1 MTNKGDEAASPL
13 AYLKLGFKGIGVGV
27 FGTSGR
33 DTGNIEYRIDQ
44 GDWQTQEHFT
54 QWSPG
59 LHLPWAKML
68 ASELTDGTHELEL
81 RVSQT
86 ADARS
91 KGHAIRIIHFLIN
104 EPR

>member
-1 MTNKGDEAASPL
+1 MKL
-13 AYLKLGFKGIGVGV
+13 AFKGIGVGI
-27 FGTSGR
+27 FIAAGP
-33 DTGNIEYRIDQ
+33 DTGNIEYRVDQ
-44 GDWQTQEHFT
+44 GDWQTQELFT

-59 LHLPWAKML
+59 LHLPWARML

-86 ADARS
+86 ADALS
-91 KGHAIRIIHFLIN
+91 KGNAIRIIHFLIN